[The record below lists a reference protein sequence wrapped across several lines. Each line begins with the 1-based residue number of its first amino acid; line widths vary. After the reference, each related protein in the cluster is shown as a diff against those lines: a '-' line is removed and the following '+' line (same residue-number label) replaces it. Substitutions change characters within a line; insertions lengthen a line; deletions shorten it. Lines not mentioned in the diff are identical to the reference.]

1 MPVEPAHALPGV
13 CALEYSRIAADE
25 SVQVLADIPSPVG
38 RYDVINI
45 KLDRCGGLTEGLAMA
60 REARRLSLGVMVGS
74 LPSIRLLKAQQELVG
89 LKADRWVEHTFGVII
104 GLVCKN

>member
-1 MPVEPAHALPGV
+1 MEPAHALPGV
-13 CALEYSRIAADE
+13 ARWSIPESPPMKASRC
-25 SVQVLADIPSPVG
+25 SQTYRSVG

-45 KLDRCGGLTEGLAMA
+45 KLDRCGGLAEGLAMA

-74 LPSIRLLKAQQELVG
+74 LPSFRLLKAQQELVG
-89 LKADRWVEHTFGVII
+89 VTADRRIEHIFGVIV